1 MLILLNEALLWVIM
15 FIVCLEFS
23 SLESSKRR
31 PQRHMDAFFSVIVFA
46 VCACPF
52 ELCMCVCVCVCL
64 VPTIIVFFLSHS
76 IITEIHSFLTAPGF
90 VMCTVFTG
98 IIYHAC

>member
-1 MLILLNEALLWVIM
+1 MLILLNEALLWVII
-15 FIVCLEFS
+15 FIVYLEFS

-52 ELCMCVCVCVCL
+52 ELCMYVCVCVCVL
-64 VPTIIVFFLSHS
+64 VPTIIVFFYPILSS
-76 IITEIHSFLTAPGF
+76 LKFIHF
-90 VMCTVFTG
+90 
-98 IIYHAC
+98 